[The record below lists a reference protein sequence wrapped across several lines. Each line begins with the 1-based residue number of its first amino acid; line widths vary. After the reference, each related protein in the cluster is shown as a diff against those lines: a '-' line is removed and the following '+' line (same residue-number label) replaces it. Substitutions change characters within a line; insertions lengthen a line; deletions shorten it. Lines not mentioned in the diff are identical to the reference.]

1 MARQYWLIK
10 SEPDAFS
17 WDQFVRDGRAVW
29 DGVRNYVA
37 RNNLRAMK
45 KGDRALFYHSNVGK
59 EVVGIAEV
67 VREYYPDPTAKGAD
81 WSVVD
86 FVHVEALRRPVTL
99 REIKQDPALADMPL
113 VKQPRLSVQP
123 CTAEQFRHVVNL
135 SKKSP

>member
-10 SEPDAFS
+10 TEPYAFS
-17 WDQFVRDGRAVW
+17 WEQFVHDGRAVW
-29 DGVRNYVA
+29 DGVRNFGA

-67 VREYYPDPTAKGAD
+67 VREHYPDPTASGAD

-86 FVHVEALRRPVTL
+86 FVPVEALRRPVTL

-113 VKQPRLSVQP
+113 VKQARLSVQP
-123 CTAEQFRHVVNL
+123 CTAEQFRHVVSL